1 MNVRGLLSMV
11 ASRIADDACDCIY
24 NILIPQD
31 DGSSLVTP
39 MPVTL
44 QASIV
49 PLRPVDIERL
59 QAGGIEIQDGISIE
73 IAEALEERPDR
84 IEALGRKWRVA
95 SWSFEKAYEDES
107 GIPYGTVVA
116 ICDEIRAEPAAN
128 A

>member
-11 ASRIADDACDCIY
+11 ASRIADETCDCIY
-24 NILIPQD
+24 NINVPQD
-31 DGSSLVTP
+31 DGSSHVTP

-44 QASIV
+44 QASIM
-49 PLRPVDIERL
+49 PLQPVDIERL
-59 QAGGIEIQDGISIE
+59 QAGGIEIQNGVSIE

-84 IEALGRKWRVA
+84 IEARNRKWRVV

-116 ICDEIRAEPAAN
+116 ICDEIRVEPAATT
-128 A
+128 

>member
-1 MNVRGLLSMV
+1 MV

-73 IAEALEERPDR
+73 IAEGLEERPDR
-84 IEALGRKWRVA
+84 IEARGRKWRVV

-116 ICDEIRAEPAAN
+116 ICDEIRVEPAAN